1 MFILPPL
8 WLIYLI
14 FAGLNPFAPPLEQ
27 VTANPSTQ
35 VYQSANT
42 SAQRHGVINGSYR

>member
-14 FAGLNPFAPPLEQ
+14 FAGLNPFAGPVEFKSI
-27 VTANPSTQ
+27 NPETQ
-35 VYQSANT
+35 MYQSAA
-42 SAQRHGVINGSYR
+42 SSQRHGVINGSYR